1 MNMEPFGR
9 QLLYLEILIRFQRV
23 VRMALRA
30 VWLAMGAYLV
40 SWSLHTLFGWLPD
53 PRHWIRAAVFVGILT
68 LTFAILPWHN
78 RKRLTWR
85 LDRRLGGKEQI
96 STAWQV
102 ILTGESG
109 TIAEALVSDATS
121 LISSFRKRI
130 LRRGWRLFPDL
141 LSGIILALLIIV
153 ITSTAPVSYE
163 IPGEISIRPLP
174 AFVPE
179 PGYKDIFPEG
189 NAGLQKLADHVDQDE
204 LTQSGHQTM
213 TLGDVAQLAD
223 TYQSITEAFYELG
236 KELRDNAATYEIG
249 EALMNMEIEQAASAL
264 ENLSTSAGQLS
275 PETLEDLANSLQ
287 DAAGKLDQNNSL
299 TLLPNFQQAASAI
312 VNENP
317 SENVPSAQDS
327 LEKIAGDLRDLAGMM
342 KSPTEGSADA
352 TGADSADEMQS
363 ASGGTGA
370 GLSAASQT
378 GPAERFERLSGEGGA
393 IELDNLSE
401 SVRTALRPGA
411 PSHNLRPGTTTG
423 SRSSVLGG
431 SSEIFEVD
439 LVPYRYPWRWRD
451 VVSKYFSP

>member
-1 MNMEPFGR
+1 MSP
-9 QLLYLEILIRFQRV
+9 
-23 VRMALRA
+23 
-30 VWLAMGAYLV
+30 
-40 SWSLHTLFGWLPD
+40 
-53 PRHWIRAAVFVGILT
+53 
-68 LTFAILPWHN
+68 
-78 RKRLTWR
+78 
-85 LDRRLGGKEQI
+85 
-96 STAWQV
+96 
-102 ILTGESG
+102 
-109 TIAEALVSDATS
+109 
-121 LISSFRKRI
+121 
-130 LRRGWRLFPDL
+130 
-141 LSGIILALLIIV
+141 
-153 ITSTAPVSYE
+153 
-163 IPGEISIRPLP
+163 
-174 AFVPE
+174 
-179 PGYKDIFPEG
+179 
-189 NAGLQKLADHVDQDE
+189 
-204 LTQSGHQTM
+204 
-213 TLGDVAQLAD
+213 GDVAQLAD
-223 TYQSITEAFYELG
+223 AYQSITEALYELG

-370 GLSAASQT
+370 GLSADSQS
-378 GPAERFERLSGEGGA
+378 GPAESFERLSGEGGS

-401 SVRTALRPGA
+401 SMRSALRPGT
-411 PSHNLRPGTTTG
+411 PSHNLRPGTSTG
-423 SRSSVLGG
+423 SRSSVMGG
-431 SSEIFEVD
+431 SSDIFEVD
-439 LVPYRYPWRWRD
+439 LVPYRYPWKWRD